1 MGVLKN
7 ITDEYFG
14 DNIRKED
21 LIEISDLAVDIVKFT
36 DKNGTFHG
44 CGYRVNKGKYRKM
57 LCTLKVLIKRMI
69 ERRGR
74 ECDLNDID
82 VSNMVCLGYE
92 YVGLFEHY
100 DFDGDITGWDVS
112 NVTSM
117 ECMFRYSKFTGKKGI
132 FKIERGYDI
141 ENMRC
146 MFENSVFNGNISDW
160 HTVNVE
166 NMDNMFRDSIFEGD
180 INGWIVNEEC
190 SLSNTF
196 RDSFLE
202 KNGML
207 PQWYLDRMKK
217 K

>member
-21 LIEISDLAVDIVKFT
+21 LIDISGLDVEMVWFT
-36 DKNGTFHG
+36 DKNGNFHKY
-44 CGYRVNKGKYRKM
+44 GYRVSKKPYMKM
-57 LCTLKVLIKRMI
+57 LNTLKILIQRMI
-69 ERRGR
+69 EKRGR

-82 VSNMVCLGYE
+82 VSNMSCLGYRH
-92 YVGLFEHY
+92 VGLFEHY

-112 NVTSM
+112 NVTNM
-117 ECMFRYSKFTGKKGI
+117 ESMFRRSKFTGKNGI
-132 FKIERGYDI
+132 FRIESGYDI
-141 ENMRC
+141 ESMES
-146 MFENSVFNGNISDW
+146 MFENSVFNGDISNW

-166 NMDNMFRDSIFEGD
+166 NMDNMFKNSIFEGD
-180 INGWIVNEEC
+180 ISGWIVNEEC
-190 SLSNTF
+190 SMSDTF
-196 RDSFLE
+196 KDSVLE

-207 PQWYLDRMKK
+207 PQWYLDRNKK